1 MKRRDSKLENK
12 TKIISL
18 RCTEYQKKKITENAK
33 ILNLSVSE
41 YLIRLALQKKIIANH
56 KEVLSTAHKLS
67 MADNRVE
74 NNINQI
80 AHRLN
85 RQANITLDD
94 LGDIIDELR
103 RVAKKRDIM
112 ITEFRKIYH
121 LLKNG

>member
-33 ILNLSVSE
+33 LLDLSVSE

-56 KEVLSTAHKLS
+56 KEVLSTAHRLS

-103 RVAKKRDIM
+103 RVAIKRDIM

-121 LLKNG
+121 LLRNR

>member
-1 MKRRDSKLENK
+1 
-12 TKIISL
+12 
-18 RCTEYQKKKITENAK
+18 
-33 ILNLSVSE
+33 
-41 YLIRLALQKKIIANH
+41 
-56 KEVLSTAHKLS
+56 

-103 RVAKKRDIM
+103 RVAIKRDIM
-112 ITEFRKIYH
+112 ITEFRKTYH
-121 LLKNG
+121 LLRNR

>member
-1 MKRRDSKLENK
+1 MKRKDSKLENK

-18 RCTEYQKKKITENAK
+18 RCTEYQKRKITKNAK
-33 ILNLSVSE
+33 LLNLSVSE

-103 RVAKKRDIM
+103 RVAIKRDIM

>member
-1 MKRRDSKLENK
+1 MKRKDSKLENK

-41 YLIRLALQKKIIANH
+41 YLIRIALQKKIIANH

-85 RQANITLDD
+85 RQASITLDD

-103 RVAKKRDIM
+103 RVAIKRDIM